1 MSHDNVAEP
10 ASQVSGSEKNNFF
23 SRLKEAPRLRSFNE
37 HVAAVHGMPLD
48 AVQLLLRSKLP
59 RKELR
64 GNRMTAAA
72 IVKTLHDLRFWEPL
86 VAMGLSNSF
95 KLHQKALEDDQS
107 FLALHEPSAD
117 NPELLAIWTYTLDTL
132 KKNLPAPKGTRQA
145 A

>member
-1 MSHDNVAEP
+1 MNQNTATKTGHHALG
-10 ASQVSGSEKNNFF
+10 AEKNSFF
-23 SRLKEAPRLRSFNE
+23 SRLREAPRLRSFNE
-37 HVAAVHGMPLD
+37 HVAAVHGLPLD

-86 VAMGLSNSF
+86 VTMGLSNSF
-95 KLHQKALEDDQS
+95 KLHQKALEEDRT
-107 FLALHEPSAD
+107 FLALHEPGREH
-117 NPELLAIWTYTLDTL
+117 PELLAIWTHTVSALQ
-132 KKNLPAPKGTRQA
+132 KNLPSPEGTRQA